1 MRTHRAARWIVAN
14 FDNEREMTS
23 ADIDAAIAGLRREC
37 AA

>member
-14 FDNEREMTS
+14 FDNERDMTS
-23 ADIDAAIAGLRREC
+23 ADIDAAIAALRGDR